1 MAKTTAIIVTIIGL
15 LLLLEAGG
23 WLSSITTYDPWI
35 IAIGVLIIG
44 ITKLI
49 RNYKK

>member
-1 MAKTTAIIVTIIGL
+1 MAKITAWVVTVIGVL
-15 LLLLEAGG
+15 LVIQAGG
-23 WLSSITTYDPWI
+23 WVTALDDYYLWLY
-35 IAIGVLIIG
+35 AIGVLIIG